1 MSPASKTEHSSRSQD
16 EHDDDD
22 EENENAE
29 DVLFDALLA
38 ADRARYETEHMK
50 LALFVD
56 PDVHLPAAVES
67 RLARHLAELA
77 DERAEFET
85 ILNII
90 FDRDEHEQEEREE
103 KTRVSLD
110 ED

>member
-1 MSPASKTEHSSRSQD
+1 MSPASKTKHSSRSQD

-22 EENENAE
+22 EDENAE
-29 DVLFDALLA
+29 DVLFDTLLA
-38 ADRARYETEHMK
+38 ADRARYEAEHMK

-56 PDVHLPAAVES
+56 PDVHLSAAVEA

-77 DERAEFET
+77 DERSEFET

-90 FDRDEHEQEEREE
+90 FDRDEHEQQKREE